1 MRIGKSDYT
10 WKVTEDVLHIE
21 DLNLGGRTVTNDI
34 ENVINEIYQVIG
46 EKIKGYKIMYR
57 DSEGM
62 WDGVTPSWGVKKCVS
77 CDFYHIGE
85 TDFKLALEK
94 TKLKNQ

>member
-1 MRIGKSDYT
+1 MRINKSNYT

-21 DLNLGGRTVTNDI
+21 DLNLGGKTVTNDI
-34 ENVINEIYQVIG
+34 ENVIDEIYRTIG
-46 EKIKGYKIMYR
+46 EKIKDYKIIYR
-57 DSEGM
+57 DSEEM

-85 TDFKLALEK
+85 TDFILALEK
-94 TKLKNQ
+94 TKRKNQ